1 MNIIDDSNFVLYAAK
16 HYENPAC
23 IDEAEFYEDLGRIRN
38 LQRLMSRYVKTGEL
52 KDRYILNHLIALYN
66 VFERDAM
73 TKMLVFKM
81 RDQLQ
86 YLKPFLVLMGYWP
99 ERIEG
104 IGKKNETIM
113 GSDITMDPL
122 IVMVL
127 RRI

>member
-1 MNIIDDSNFVLYAAK
+1 MNIIDDSNFVLYAAR
-16 HYENPAC
+16 HYENPSC

-38 LQRLMSRYVKTGEL
+38 LQRLISRYAKTGEI
-52 KDRYILNHLIALYN
+52 KDRFILNHLTALYN
-66 VFERDAM
+66 VFQRDAI

-99 ERIEG
+99 DRIEG
-104 IGKKNETIM
+104 IGKKNETII
-113 GSDITMDPL
+113 GSNIPMDPM
-122 IVMVL
+122 IVSAL

>member
-23 IDEAEFYEDLGRIRN
+23 VDEAEFYEDLGRIRN

-66 VFERDAM
+66 VFQRDAM

-99 ERIEG
+99 EKIEG
-104 IGKKNETIM
+104 IGKKNEIII
-113 GSDITMDPL
+113 GSDIPMDPL

>member
-1 MNIIDDSNFVLYAAK
+1 MQILDDSNFMLFAAR
-16 HYENPAC
+16 HYENPSC
-23 IDEAEFYEDLGRIRN
+23 VDEAEFHEDLGRIRN
-38 LQRLMSRYVKTGEL
+38 LQRLISRYVKTGEL

-66 VFERDAM
+66 VFDRDAM

-81 RDQLQ
+81 KEQLQ

-99 ERIEG
+99 EKVEG

-113 GSDITMDPL
+113 GSDISMDPR